1 MTQAPAHSE
10 LGASGMHR
18 WRNCPGSVKLS
29 RGVPNISSRFAE
41 EGTEAHELAKR
52 FLEARKFGKP
62 EPDVFEYDE
71 EMVDMVGVYVDH
83 INELGQEDGAVQL
96 FEHRFDLSS
105 IFPGCF
111 GTADGVTYYP
121 RQRLL
126 IVTDLKYGAG
136 ILVDVK
142 DNPQLKY
149 YALGAMISTGWD
161 VMKVRLEIC
170 QPRTW
175 MGQPVTSFELDAFDL
190 WEFADEIREA
200 AQRTLLEDTQLTMGE
215 WCRFC
220 PAAASGICPLIKK
233 ELVALP
239 SATLRNWD
247 IPPIDYDA
255 IGRYI
260 KMFPIL
266 KGIMSQMT
274 EFAYQQS
281 QKGIKIP
288 GTKLVAKRA
297 YRRWKDE
304 TAATERLIEEGL
316 VPKQIVEMK
325 MKSPA
330 EIEKLKKSELG
341 GMKKKDLVKIVTELT
356 DKNSSGFALVSED
369 DDRPEVKRLGVETVF
384 ASAVKFDAFE

>member
-1 MTQAPAHSE
+1 MVQAPAHSE

-29 RGVPNISSRFAE
+29 RGVPNVSSRFAE
-41 EGTEAHELAKR
+41 EGTEAHDLAKR
-52 FLEARKFGKP
+52 ILEARGLGRP
-62 EPDVFEYDE
+62 EPDTFEYEE
-71 EMVDMVGVYVDH
+71 EMLDMVGVYVDH
-83 INELGQEDGAVQL
+83 IVELGQEDGAIQL

-121 RQRLL
+121 GQRLL

-175 MGQPVTSFELDAFDL
+175 MGEPVTSYELDAFDL

-200 AQRTLLEDTQLTMGE
+200 ALRTQLEETQLTMGD

-220 PAAASGICPLIKK
+220 PSAAAGICPIIKK

-239 SATLRNWD
+239 TATLRNWD

-274 EFAYQQS
+274 EFAYQQA
-281 QKGIKIP
+281 QRGIKIP
-288 GTKLVAKRA
+288 GTKLVAKRSH
-297 YRRWKDE
+297 RRWKNE
-304 TAATERLIEEGL
+304 QNTIAELIEHGL
-316 VPKQIVEMK
+316 DKKNIVK
-325 MKSPA
+325 MSMLSPA
-330 EIEKLKKSELG
+330 EIEKLPKTEIG
-341 GMKKKDLVKIVTELT
+341 GMKKKELKKIVTDLT

-369 DDRPEVKRLGVETVF
+369 DDRPEVKKIDAKTVF
-384 ASAVKFDAFE
+384 ASAVEFDAFE